1 MLGDES
7 KFDFEHCNESFCSEK
22 NITYDA
28 PAGQINLILEKSP
41 KCTQDIIFECKSTPI
56 NVSWFLYK
64 YNTGLTVPKIMF
76 MNEAFQ
82 KEVHIL
88 KSLICKFVIFTPL
101 VEIIFKNRFCKVL
114 TLTSGCFDAP

>member
-7 KFDFEHCNESFCSEK
+7 KFDFEHCNENFCSEK

-28 PAGQINLILEKSP
+28 PAGQINLTLEKSP

-64 YNTGLTVPKIMF
+64 YNTGLTTPKIIS
-76 MNEAFQ
+76 MNKVFQ
-82 KEVHIL
+82 KE
-88 KSLICKFVIFTPL
+88 KSYLQVCDLHTF
-101 VEIIFKNRFCKVL
+101 
-114 TLTSGCFDAP
+114 G